1 MAKKYLDYTG
11 LSYLWGKLKDTF
23 LTASDL
29 PTASTST
36 LGCVK
41 VDGSTITISNGVI
54 SSQGGGGGSEPTIY
68 SQTVT
73 SGGSGTWY
81 YRTWPS
87 GWQEAWYQGSIQFTS
102 AATSAGGWYRSTKN
116 FALPISFADNA
127 SILVSGATSGRVF
140 THGGIKTNGTQFEA
154 QILGGATLAA
164 NTYSGW
170 NVYVAGYGRS

>member
-1 MAKKYLDYTG
+1 MAKKYLDYSG

-54 SSQGGGGGSEPTIY
+54 TSHSSGGEPTM
-68 SQTVT
+68 QTKSVT
-73 SGGSGTWY
+73 SGGTGTWY

-87 GWQEAWYQGSIQFTS
+87 GWQEAWYQGSITFSSSSSTS
-102 AATSAGGWYRSTKN
+102 GGWNRSTQN

-127 SILVSGATSGRVF
+127 SILVSGSYSGRVY
-140 THGGIKTNGTQFEA
+140 THGGIKSSGTQFEA
-154 QILGGATLAA
+154 QMLGGASLTSG
-164 NTYSGW
+164 TRSGW
-170 NVYVAGYGRS
+170 SIYVAGYGRT